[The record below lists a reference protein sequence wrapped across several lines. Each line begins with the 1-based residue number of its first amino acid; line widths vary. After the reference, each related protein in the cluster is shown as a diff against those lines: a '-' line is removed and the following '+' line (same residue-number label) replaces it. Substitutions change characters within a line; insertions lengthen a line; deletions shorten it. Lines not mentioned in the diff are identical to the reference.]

1 MSLRSDLKQSMVFD
15 TSVRKEL
22 ARAFGATLVVVL
34 TIVWTMM
41 LVRTLNMAARGNV
54 APQDVVLLLS
64 YLALGQMPTMLA
76 LSLFVAIV
84 VTLGRMYRGSEMVIW
99 FASGVSLTRFVRPVL
114 RVGAPVLLVIGLLA
128 LVAWPWTNRQ
138 TAELRTR
145 YEQRTDVLRVA
156 PGMFQAS
163 ADGRRVFFIERAA
176 EGGVGRNVFLVD
188 QQPGRESLTTAHAGR
203 LEAVGDARWL
213 VLDEG
218 HRTELDTRSGAITRA
233 RFDTFRLWVDLGRR
247 ADQTAPPPQTVDSL
261 ALLREPTPI
270 HLGELTW
277 RVGLALAA
285 ANMLLLGIATAAS
298 NPRRASNWNL
308 MAALLAFVVYFNLLN
323 LSQAWVAGGRLGMG
337 QALLGLHGGVFVLAC
352 AAIWWRTR
360 GSAFVPP
367 WRRRARP

>member
-1 MSLRSDLKQSMVFD
+1 MVFD
-15 TSVRKEL
+15 SSVRKEL

-41 LVRTLNMAARGNV
+41 LVRTLNMAAKGNV

-99 FASGVSLTRFVRPVL
+99 FASGVSLARFVRPVL
-114 RVGAPVLLVIGLLA
+114 RVGTPVLVVIGLLA
-128 LVAWPWTNRQ
+128 LVVWPWTNRQ

-156 PGMFQAS
+156 PGLFQS
-163 ADGRRVFFIERAA
+163 SSDGRRVFFIEREA

-188 QQPGRESLTTAHAGR
+188 QQPGRESLTTARAGR
-203 LEAVGDARWL
+203 LEADGEERWV

-218 HRTELDTRSGAITRA
+218 HRTEIDPRTGAVTRTR
-233 RFDTFRLWVDLGRR
+233 FEVFRMWVDLG
-247 ADQTAPPPQTVDSL
+247 TAVSGDDPAPRTLDSL
-261 ALLREPTPI
+261 TLLQDPKPT

-308 MAALLAFVVYFNLLN
+308 LAALLAFVIYYNLIN
-323 LSQAWVAGGRLGMG
+323 LSQAWVTGGRVGMG
-337 QALLGLHGGVFVLAC
+337 QALLMLHGGVFVLAC
-352 AAIWWRTR
+352 AAIWWRTH
-360 GSAFVPP
+360 GSTMALP
-367 WRRRARP
+367 WRRSTRA